1 MNFKR
6 MNFLLIMLALVLLVG
21 IGSVSAASD
30 DGTDIISDGITD
42 DMLLDDGVT
51 EKEKINTTVESE
63 ENIAVRDN
71 ETASIPVTV
80 KDNKTNPI
88 SVNGSYLSV
97 TEGDKS
103 INFTYDGTTIN
114 LTNKLDL
121 GNHTLIIAYLG
132 NDTYAASNTT
142 ITLSIFGNETLNA
155 KDGKVEIPITVT
167 NGVNETAVTQEKLT
181 ITLTKDGVNPPITYV
196 VDSKINFEL
205 ENDFTNA
212 VLTVVYNENN
222 YTKTIAIK
230 KGANVTAD
238 DAISFNITDKFI
250 VPVNITDLNS
260 GNLTVNKSD
269 IVVSE
274 GNKILNFTYA
284 DSNIT
289 ITSNLTAGVHNIT
302 IFYKGNGTYGNA
314 TANVILNI
322 YKNMTLEAPSSIDVN
337 TTKNAT
343 ISFNLTNG
351 IDYLNLTKED
361 IDNKN
366 LTVVVTY
373 LNETNETVTVDISN
387 TTLENNTITFIL
399 NDNNFTSG
407 NVTISVNETYNA
419 TVILNNI
426 INVIITP
433 INTNG
438 SYQSGNLTFK
448 VTDADGETDLTNKTS
463 N

>member
-1 MNFKR
+1 MA
-6 MNFLLIMLALVLLVG
+6 LL
-21 IGSVSAASD
+21 
-30 DGTDIISDGITD
+30 
-42 DMLLDDGVT
+42 
-51 EKEKINTTVESE
+51 
-63 ENIAVRDN
+63 
-71 ETASIPVTV
+71 SI
-80 KDNKTNPI
+80 
-88 SVNGSYLSV
+88 
-97 TEGDKS
+97 
-103 INFTYDGTTIN
+103 
-114 LTNKLDL
+114 
-121 GNHTLIIAYLG
+121 YLG

-155 KDGKVEIPITVT
+155 PDTVIVDKDGKVEIPITVT

-351 IDYLNLTKED
+351 IDYLNLT
-361 IDNKN
+361 
-366 LTVVVTY
+366 
-373 LNETNETVTVDISN
+373 
-387 TTLENNTITFIL
+387 
-399 NDNNFTSG
+399 
-407 NVTISVNETYNA
+407 
-419 TVILNNI
+419 
-426 INVIITP
+426 
-433 INTNG
+433 
-438 SYQSGNLTFK
+438 
-448 VTDADGETDLTNKTS
+448 
-463 N
+463 